1 MDLFYRCAHC
11 GNLVYVIND
20 GSVNPVCCG
29 EPMKLLK
36 AGETDGAAEKHVPVI
51 GVSGNEVA
59 VKIGEVAHP
68 MTEEHLI
75 QWIALSANGRID
87 IRKLTKDD
95 RPEAVFTLESEGPFI
110 VYEYCN
116 LHGLWK
122 SEGKKL

>member
-11 GNLVYVIND
+11 SNLVYVIND

-59 VKIGEVAHP
+59 VKVGEVAHP